1 MYVCPSL
8 AFVDQYMH
16 GTAIRACLCSLCSTR
31 VVTNVSPTY
40 RLSKCCAPEV
50 CLDRFR
56 RDISFLTLE
65 IWNSEFGMF
74 AAGRSST
81 TVTNVFTVYFYLLD
95 LKYRF
100 CLYIFERNLRNLR
113 SFVFHTHTLTKL
125 PNLVLPL
132 PSDVVTVSW
141 CK

>member
-1 MYVCPSL
+1 M
-8 AFVDQYMH
+8 
-16 GTAIRACLCSLCSTR
+16 
-31 VVTNVSPTY
+31 
-40 RLSKCCAPEV
+40 
-50 CLDRFR
+50 DRFR

-74 AAGRSST
+74 AAGRGLYDLYDRDQR
-81 TVTNVFTVYFYLLD
+81 VDFYLLI
-95 LKYRF
+95 LKFRF
-100 CLYIFERNLRNLR
+100 CLHIFERNLRNLR
-113 SFVFHTHTLTKL
+113 SFVFHTRTLTEL